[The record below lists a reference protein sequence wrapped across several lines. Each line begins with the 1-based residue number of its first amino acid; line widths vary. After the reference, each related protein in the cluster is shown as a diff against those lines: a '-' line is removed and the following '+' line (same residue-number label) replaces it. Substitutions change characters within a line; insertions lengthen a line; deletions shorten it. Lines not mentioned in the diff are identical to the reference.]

1 MLVNVTPL
9 MLSQF
14 EVQRNKK
21 FHADKC
27 FLQKFAYPLS
37 FRMKAIF
44 CTCCMKN
51 DLILNYLE
59 MNHNACC
66 SFEALIIQEEPAP
79 FIQAQ
84 INQTSS
90 LWNTAHFF
98 HQVTVHV
105 GGWKWKQR
113 WRDKLVH
120 VFLRLCVSVR
130 GPQKP
135 MDLDCS
141 LWDYPVCSQMCFL
154 CFGLPSP
161 TREKP
166 FDLFPKRMFWVQ
178 KLYQQNLRHD
188 FDIIS

>member
-1 MLVNVTPL
+1 MCLA
-9 MLSQF
+9 
-14 EVQRNKK
+14 EI
-21 FHADKC
+21 
-27 FLQKFAYPLS
+27 AYPLS

-44 CTCCMKN
+44 FTSCMKN

-59 MNHNACC
+59 INHSACC

-90 LWNTAHFF
+90 LWNTAHSF

-120 VFLRLCVSVR
+120 VFLRILGVCVDLKSPWIWIAVFGIVQSALKCVSCVLACPV
-130 GPQKP
+130 PQERSHLTSSLKE
-135 MDLDCS
+135 CS
-141 LWDYPVCSQMCFL
+141 EFKNFINRIWGMIL
-154 CFGLPSP
+154 
-161 TREKP
+161 
-166 FDLFPKRMFWVQ
+166 
-178 KLYQQNLRHD
+178 
-188 FDIIS
+188 I